1 MLRGMADASNERDQ
15 RVERD
20 ESGRVERREV
30 PLPELRA
37 SDADRE
43 RVAERLRDALAEG
56 RLDMDE
62 FQERLD
68 VVYRAKTYGELEPV
82 TRDLPAPGGH
92 PVSMVKRSAPTS
104 AAETDWSSR
113 ITGGQGS
120 SDRGIAVMAGFQ
132 RVGHWVAPRRF
143 DAIAVMGGG
152 VVDLRDA
159 YFAGHEVVINCVA
172 LMGGVEIIVPPGVEV
187 VMRGTGFMG
196 GFDHDTRGDDGSY
209 SPDAPRVVVTGFAFW
224 GGVGVRTKR
233 PKGAKKRRLPP
244 S

>member
-1 MLRGMADASNERDQ
+1 MADASNERDE

-20 ESGRVERREV
+20 EAGRGGRREV

-37 SDADRE
+37 GDADRE

-68 VVYRAKTYGELEPV
+68 VVYAAKTYGELEPV
-82 TRDLPAPGGH
+82 TRDLPAPGGPAV
-92 PVSMVKRSAPTS
+92 PVTKPPAR
-104 AAETDWSSR
+104 AAGAEPDWSSR
-113 ITGGQGS
+113 ITGGRGS

-143 DAIAVMGGG
+143 DAVAVMGGG
-152 VVDLRDA
+152 VIDLREA
-159 YFAGHEVVINCVA
+159 YFAGHEIVINCVA

-196 GFDHDTRGDDGSY
+196 GFDHDARGDDGSY

-233 PKGAKKRRLPP
+233 PKGARKRQLPP